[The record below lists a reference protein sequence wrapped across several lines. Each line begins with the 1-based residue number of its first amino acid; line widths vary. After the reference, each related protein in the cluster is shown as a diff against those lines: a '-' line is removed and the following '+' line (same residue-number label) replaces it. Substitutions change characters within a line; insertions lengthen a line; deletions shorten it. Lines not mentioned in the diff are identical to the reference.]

1 MCIALE
7 LSSCHISIIWK
18 LRMKLHLLTIRSQD
32 DVMDVIYTKMI
43 QLDII
48 YVMRR
53 NGIDRDDAIRYHLCY
68 DM

>member
-1 MCIALE
+1 
-7 LSSCHISIIWK
+7 
-18 LRMKLHLLTIRSQD
+18 MKLHLLTIRSQD